1 MYILYNILIIL
12 VFIFLALP
20 YFLYRLVVEKGFGHR
35 FRQNMGLVR
44 REEIAPVADTNCIW
58 LHGASVG
65 EMVAISP
72 LVKEIKN
79 LMPERKILVS
89 AVTVGGYDMARQI
102 MPEADAIINFPLDL
116 PFVASSMVSRIR
128 PGIFIMVE
136 TELWP
141 NFLRA
146 IRERNIPA
154 MMMNGRISEKSA
166 KSYRYLSG
174 LLRDMLNTINLFC
187 MQSSI
192 DAKYITQLGAD
203 PEKIIVTGN
212 TKFDQTYAEV
222 SPEDLATYKTELGLG
237 EDAYPVIVA
246 GSTHRTEEEA
256 VLTSF
261 TALRKKYPRARLIIA
276 PRKLNR
282 IEEIKKVN
290 AKFGYE
296 MGFRSKLKEM
306 EGMRPEFPVL
316 MLDTIG
322 ELGRIYAIGDIVFVG
337 GSLVRYGGHNV
348 LEPAAHAKPILVGP
362 SMEDFKDSYALLSKA
377 GACRMVSDT
386 AGLTEAFL
394 EIADDDVLRKKMG
407 DASIQIIRENGESR
421 RRLENHSLS
430 DRSFESERF
439 GWQVIVA
446 KTASGR
452 V

>member
-1 MYILYNILIIL
+1 MYTIYNIIVVL

-20 YFLYRLVVEKGFGHR
+20 YFLYRLAVEKGFGHR

-44 REEIAPVADTNCIW
+44 REEIEPVADTDCIW

-72 LVKEIKN
+72 LVKEIKK
-79 LMPERKILVS
+79 LMPERKVLVS

-116 PFVASSMVSRIR
+116 PFVASSMVRRIR

-146 IRERNIPA
+146 IRKLDIPA

-166 KSYRYLSG
+166 KNYRYLSG
-174 LLRDMLNTINLFC
+174 LLRDMLDTISLFC

-203 PEKIIVTGN
+203 PEKVFVTGN

-222 SPEDLATYKTELGLG
+222 SPEDLAAYKTELGLG
-237 EDAYPVIVA
+237 EDSYPIIVA

-261 TALRKKYPRARLIIA
+261 TALRKRYPHARLIIA

-290 AKFGYE
+290 ARFGYE
-296 MGFRSKLKEM
+296 MGFRSNLKEM
-306 EGMRPEFPVL
+306 EGRRPEYPVL

-362 SMEDFKDSYALLSKA
+362 SMEDFKDSYSLLSKV
-377 GACRMVSDT
+377 GACRMVPD
-386 AGLTEAFL
+386 ADGLTEAFL
-394 EIADDDVLRKKMG
+394 EIAGNDALRKKMG
-407 DASIQIIRENGESR
+407 DASIQIIRENRGAAQKTIHYLTDLLG
-421 RRLENHSLS
+421 LENMA
-430 DRSFESERF
+430 
-439 GWQVIVA
+439 G
-446 KTASGR
+446 T
-452 V
+452 

>member
-1 MYILYNILIIL
+1 MYIIYNILIIL
-12 VFIFLALP
+12 VFIFVAFP

-79 LMPERKILVS
+79 LMPERKVLVS

-166 KSYRYLSG
+166 KSYRYPSG

-222 SPEDLATYKTELGLG
+222 SPKDLATYKTELGLG
-237 EDAYPVIVA
+237 KDAYPVIVA

-261 TALRKKYPRARLIIA
+261 TALRKKYPHARLIIA

-306 EGMRPEFPVL
+306 EGRRPEFPVL

-407 DASIQIIRENGESR
+407 DASIQIIRENRGAA
-421 RRLENHSLS
+421 L
-430 DRSFESERF
+430 
-439 GWQVIVA
+439 
-446 KTASGR
+446 KTIHYLTDLLNQKDLAGK
-452 V
+452 

>member
-1 MYILYNILIIL
+1 MYIIYNILIIL
-12 VFIFLALP
+12 VFIFVALP

-44 REEIAPVADTNCIW
+44 RGEIAPVADTNCIW

-166 KSYRYLSG
+166 KSYRYLSS

-203 PEKIIVTGN
+203 PKKIIVTGN

-237 EDAYPVIVA
+237 EDAWPVIVA

-261 TALRKKYPRARLIIA
+261 TAVRKKYPHARLIIA

-306 EGMRPEFPVL
+306 EGKRPEFPVL

-362 SMEDFKDSYALLSKA
+362 SMEDFKDSYSLLSKA
-377 GACRMVSDT
+377 GACRMVSD
-386 AGLTEAFL
+386 ADGLAEAFL
-394 EIADDDVLRKKMG
+394 EIAGDDNLRKRMG
-407 DASIQIIRENGESR
+407 EASIQIIRENRGAALKTIHYLTDLLDKE
-421 RRLENHSLS
+421 
-430 DRSFESERF
+430 
-439 GWQVIVA
+439 A
-446 KTASGR
+446 KEAVTL
-452 V
+452 

>member
-1 MYILYNILIIL
+1 MYIIYNILIIL
-12 VFIFLALP
+12 VFIFVALP

-166 KSYRYLSG
+166 KSYRYLSS

-192 DAKYITQLGAD
+192 DAKYITQLGAN

-222 SPEDLATYKTELGLG
+222 SPEDLATYKSELGLG
-237 EDAYPVIVA
+237 EDAWPVIVA

-306 EGMRPEFPVL
+306 EGKRPEFPVL

-362 SMEDFKDSYALLSKA
+362 SMEDFKDSYSLLSKA
-377 GACRMVSDT
+377 GACRMVSD
-386 AGLTEAFL
+386 ADGLAEAFL
-394 EIADDDVLRKKMG
+394 EIAGDDNLRKRMG
-407 DASIQIIRENGESR
+407 EASIQIIRENRGAALKTIHYLTDLLDKE
-421 RRLENHSLS
+421 
-430 DRSFESERF
+430 
-439 GWQVIVA
+439 A
-446 KTASGR
+446 KET
-452 V
+452 VTL

>member
-1 MYILYNILIIL
+1 MYIIYNILIIL
-12 VFIFLALP
+12 VFIFVALP

-166 KSYRYLSG
+166 KSYRYLSS

-203 PEKIIVTGN
+203 PKKIIVTGN

-237 EDAYPVIVA
+237 EDAWPVIVA

-261 TALRKKYPRARLIIA
+261 TAVRKKYPHARLIIA

-306 EGMRPEFPVL
+306 EGKRPEFPVL

-362 SMEDFKDSYALLSKA
+362 SMEDFKDSYSLLSKA
-377 GACRMVSDT
+377 GACRMVSD
-386 AGLTEAFL
+386 ADGLAEAFL
-394 EIADDDVLRKKMG
+394 EIAGDDNLRKRMG
-407 DASIQIIRENGESR
+407 EASIQIIRENRGAALKTIHYLTDLLDKE
-421 RRLENHSLS
+421 
-430 DRSFESERF
+430 
-439 GWQVIVA
+439 A
-446 KTASGR
+446 KET
-452 V
+452 VTL

>member
-1 MYILYNILIIL
+1 MYILYNILVTL
-12 VFIFLALP
+12 VFIFVALP

-44 REEIAPVADTNCIW
+44 REEIAAVADTNCIW

-72 LVKEIKN
+72 LVKEIKK
-79 LMPERKILVS
+79 LMPERKVLVS

-166 KSYRYLSG
+166 KSYRYLSS

-192 DAKYITQLGAD
+192 DAKYITQLGAN

-222 SPEDLATYKTELGLG
+222 SPEDLATYKSELGLG
-237 EDAYPVIVA
+237 EDAWPVIVA

-261 TALRKKYPRARLIIA
+261 TALRKKYPHARLVIA

-306 EGMRPEFPVL
+306 EGKRPEFPVL

-362 SMEDFKDSYALLSKA
+362 SMEDFKDSYSLLSKA
-377 GACRMVSDT
+377 GACRMVADT
-386 AGLTEAFL
+386 DGLTEAFL
-394 EIADDDVLRKKMG
+394 EIAGDDNLRKRMG
-407 DASIQIIRENGESR
+407 EASTQIIRENRGAALKTIHYLTDLLDKE
-421 RRLENHSLS
+421 
-430 DRSFESERF
+430 
-439 GWQVIVA
+439 A
-446 KTASGR
+446 KET
-452 V
+452 VTL

>member
-1 MYILYNILIIL
+1 MYIIYNILIIL
-12 VFIFLALP
+12 VFIFVALP

-72 LVKEIKN
+72 LVKEIKK
-79 LMPERKILVS
+79 LMPERKVLVS

-166 KSYRYLSG
+166 KSYRYLSS

-237 EDAYPVIVA
+237 EDAWPVIVA

-261 TALRKKYPRARLIIA
+261 TAVRKKYPHARLIIA

-306 EGMRPEFPVL
+306 EGKRPEFPVL

-362 SMEDFKDSYALLSKA
+362 SMEDFKDSYSLLSKA
-377 GACRMVSDT
+377 GACRMVSD
-386 AGLTEAFL
+386 ADGLAEAFL
-394 EIADDDVLRKKMG
+394 EIAGDDNLRKRMG
-407 DASIQIIRENGESR
+407 EASTQIIRENRGAALKTIHYLTDLLDKE
-421 RRLENHSLS
+421 
-430 DRSFESERF
+430 
-439 GWQVIVA
+439 A
-446 KTASGR
+446 KEAVTL
-452 V
+452 

>member
-1 MYILYNILIIL
+1 MYILYNILVTL
-12 VFIFLALP
+12 VFIFVALP

-44 REEIAPVADTNCIW
+44 REEIAAVADTNCIW

-72 LVKEIKN
+72 LVKEIKK
-79 LMPERKILVS
+79 LMPERKVLVS

-166 KSYRYLSG
+166 KSYRYLSS

-192 DAKYITQLGAD
+192 DAKYITQLGAN

-222 SPEDLATYKTELGLG
+222 SPEDLATYKSELGLG
-237 EDAYPVIVA
+237 EDAWPVIVA

-306 EGMRPEFPVL
+306 EGKRPEFPVL

-362 SMEDFKDSYALLSKA
+362 SMEDFKDSYSLLSKA
-377 GACRMVSDT
+377 GACRMVSD
-386 AGLTEAFL
+386 ADGLAEAFL
-394 EIADDDVLRKKMG
+394 EIAGDDNLRKRMG
-407 DASIQIIRENGESR
+407 EASTQIIRENRGAALKTIHYLTDLLDKE
-421 RRLENHSLS
+421 
-430 DRSFESERF
+430 
-439 GWQVIVA
+439 A
-446 KTASGR
+446 KET
-452 V
+452 VTL

>member
-12 VFIFLALP
+12 VFIFVALP

-203 PEKIIVTGN
+203 PEKIIITGN

-362 SMEDFKDSYALLSKA
+362 SMEDFKDSFSLLSKA

-407 DASIQIIRENGESR
+407 DASIQIIRENRGAA
-421 RRLENHSLS
+421 L
-430 DRSFESERF
+430 
-439 GWQVIVA
+439 
-446 KTASGR
+446 KTIHYLTDLLKQKDLAGK
-452 V
+452 

>member
-12 VFIFLALP
+12 VFIILVLP

-35 FRQNMGLVR
+35 FRQNMGLVS
-44 REEIAPVADTNCIW
+44 REEIAPVADSNCIW

-79 LMPERKILVS
+79 LMPERKVLVS

-116 PFVASSMVSRIR
+116 PLVSSSMVRRIR

-146 IRERNIPA
+146 IRSRHIPA
-154 MMMNGRISEKSA
+154 MMMNGRISEKSV

-174 LLRDMLNTINLFC
+174 LLRDMLDTISLFC

-192 DAKYITQLGAD
+192 DAEYITRLGAD

-222 SPEDLATYKTELGLG
+222 SPEDLTAYKTELGLG

-296 MGFRSKLKEM
+296 MGFRSELKEM
-306 EGMRPEFPVL
+306 EGKRPEFPVL

-362 SMEDFKDSYALLSKA
+362 SMEDFKDSYSLLSKA
-377 GACRMVSDT
+377 GGCRMVADT
-386 AGLTEAFL
+386 NGLTEAFL
-394 EIADDDVLRKKMG
+394 EIAEDDALRKKMG
-407 DASIQIIRENGESR
+407 EASIQIIRENRGAA
-421 RRLENHSLS
+421 L
-430 DRSFESERF
+430 
-439 GWQVIVA
+439 
-446 KTASGR
+446 KTIHYLTELLDKEEKSKAHVGK
-452 V
+452 

>member
-1 MYILYNILIIL
+1 MYVIYNILIIL
-12 VFIFLALP
+12 VFIFVALP

-79 LMPERKILVS
+79 L
-89 AVTVGGYDMARQI
+89 TRQI

-166 KSYRYLSG
+166 NSYRYLSS

-203 PEKIIVTGN
+203 PKKIIVTGN

-237 EDAYPVIVA
+237 EDAWPVIVA

-261 TALRKKYPRARLIIA
+261 TAVRKKYPHARLIIA

-306 EGMRPEFPVL
+306 EGKRPEFPVL

-362 SMEDFKDSYALLSKA
+362 SMEDFKDSYSLLSKA
-377 GACRMVSDT
+377 GACRMVADT
-386 AGLTEAFL
+386 DGLTEAFL
-394 EIADDDVLRKKMG
+394 EIAGDDNLRKRMG
-407 DASIQIIRENGESR
+407 EASIQIIRENRGAALKTIHYLTDLLDKE
-421 RRLENHSLS
+421 
-430 DRSFESERF
+430 
-439 GWQVIVA
+439 A
-446 KTASGR
+446 KEAVTL
-452 V
+452 

>member
-1 MYILYNILIIL
+1 MYIIYNILIIL
-12 VFIFLALP
+12 VFIFVALP

-44 REEIAPVADTNCIW
+44 SEEIAPVADTNCIW

-79 LMPERKILVS
+79 LMPERKVLVS

-116 PFVASSMVSRIR
+116 PFVASSMVERIR

-166 KSYRYLSG
+166 KSYRYLSS
-174 LLRDMLNTINLFC
+174 LLRDMLNTISLFC

-261 TALRKKYPRARLIIA
+261 TAVRKEYPRARLIIA

-306 EGMRPEFPVL
+306 EGPRPEFPVL
-316 MLDTIG
+316 LLDTIG
-322 ELGRIYAIGDIVFVG
+322 ELGRIYAVGDIVFVG

-362 SMEDFKDSYALLSKA
+362 SMEDFKDSYSLLSKA
-377 GACRMVSDT
+377 GACRMISD
-386 AGLTEAFL
+386 ADGLAEAFL
-394 EIADDDVLRKKMG
+394 EIAGDDALRKNMG
-407 DASIQIIRENGESR
+407 DASIQIIRENRGAALKTIHYLTDL
-421 RRLENHSLS
+421 LEKKATS
-430 DRSFESERF
+430 
-439 GWQVIVA
+439 QA
-446 KTASGR
+446 
-452 V
+452 

>member
-1 MYILYNILIIL
+1 MYIIYNILIIL
-12 VFIFLALP
+12 VFIFVALP

-79 LMPERKILVS
+79 LMPERKVLVS

-102 MPEADAIINFPLDL
+102 MPEANAIINFPLDL

-222 SPEDLATYKTELGLG
+222 SPEDLAAYKIELGLG
-237 EDAYPVIVA
+237 EDAWPVIVA

-261 TALRKKYPRARLIIA
+261 TALRKKYPHARLVIA

-290 AKFGYE
+290 AKFGYA
-296 MGFRSKLKEM
+296 MASRSELKDI
-306 EGMRPEFPVL
+306 EGRRPEFPVIL
-316 MLDTIG
+316 LDTIG

-377 GACRMVSDT
+377 GACRMVSD
-386 AGLTEAFL
+386 AEGLADAFL
-394 EIADDDVLRKKMG
+394 EIAGDDALRKRMG
-407 DASIQIIRENGESR
+407 EASIQIIRENRGAALKTIHYLTDLLDKE
-421 RRLENHSLS
+421 
-430 DRSFESERF
+430 
-439 GWQVIVA
+439 A
-446 KTASGR
+446 KET
-452 V
+452 VTL

>member
-1 MYILYNILIIL
+1 MYIIYNILIIL
-12 VFIFLALP
+12 VFIFVALP

-44 REEIAPVADTNCIW
+44 REEIAAVADTNCIW

-72 LVKEIKN
+72 LVKEIKK
-79 LMPERKILVS
+79 LMPERKVLVS

-166 KSYRYLSG
+166 KSYRYLSS

-192 DAKYITQLGAD
+192 DAKYITQLGAN

-222 SPEDLATYKTELGLG
+222 SPEDLATYKSELGLG
-237 EDAYPVIVA
+237 EDAWPVIVA

-306 EGMRPEFPVL
+306 EGKRPEFPVL

-362 SMEDFKDSYALLSKA
+362 SMEDFKDSYSLLSKA
-377 GACRMVSDT
+377 GACRMVSD
-386 AGLTEAFL
+386 ADGLAEAFL
-394 EIADDDVLRKKMG
+394 EIAGDDNLRKRMG
-407 DASIQIIRENGESR
+407 EASIQIIRENRGAALKTIHYLTDLLDKE
-421 RRLENHSLS
+421 
-430 DRSFESERF
+430 
-439 GWQVIVA
+439 A
-446 KTASGR
+446 KET
-452 V
+452 VTL

>member
-1 MYILYNILIIL
+1 MYILYDILVTL
-12 VFIFLALP
+12 VFIFVALP

-44 REEIAPVADTNCIW
+44 REEIAAVADTNCIW

-72 LVKEIKN
+72 LVKEIKK
-79 LMPERKILVS
+79 LMPERKVLVS

-166 KSYRYLSG
+166 KSYRYLSS

-192 DAKYITQLGAD
+192 DAKYITQLGAN

-222 SPEDLATYKTELGLG
+222 SPEDLATYKSELGLG
-237 EDAYPVIVA
+237 EDAWPVIVA

-306 EGMRPEFPVL
+306 EGKRPEFPVL

-362 SMEDFKDSYALLSKA
+362 SMEDFKDSYSLLSKA
-377 GACRMVSDT
+377 GACRMVSD
-386 AGLTEAFL
+386 ADGLAEAFL
-394 EIADDDVLRKKMG
+394 EIAGDDNLRKRMG
-407 DASIQIIRENGESR
+407 EASTQIIRENRGAALKTIHYLTDLLDKE
-421 RRLENHSLS
+421 
-430 DRSFESERF
+430 
-439 GWQVIVA
+439 A
-446 KTASGR
+446 KET
-452 V
+452 VTL

>member
-12 VFIFLALP
+12 VFIFIALP

-261 TALRKKYPRARLIIA
+261 TALRKKYPHARLIIA

-306 EGMRPEFPVL
+306 EGRRPEFPVL

-362 SMEDFKDSYALLSKA
+362 SMEDFKDSFSLLSKA

-386 AGLTEAFL
+386 DGLTEAFL
-394 EIADDDVLRKKMG
+394 EIAGDDVLRKKMG
-407 DASIQIIRENGESR
+407 DASIQIIRENRGAA
-421 RRLENHSLS
+421 L
-430 DRSFESERF
+430 
-439 GWQVIVA
+439 
-446 KTASGR
+446 KTIHYLTDLLNQKNLAGK
-452 V
+452 

>member
-12 VFIFLALP
+12 VFIFVALP

-79 LMPERKILVS
+79 LMPERKVLVS

-166 KSYRYLSG
+166 KSYRYLSS

-203 PEKIIVTGN
+203 PKKIIVTGN

-237 EDAYPVIVA
+237 EDAWPVIVA

-261 TALRKKYPRARLIIA
+261 TAVRKKYPHARLIIA

-306 EGMRPEFPVL
+306 EGKRPEFPVL

-362 SMEDFKDSYALLSKA
+362 SMEDFKDSYSLLSKA
-377 GACRMVSDT
+377 GACRMVSD
-386 AGLTEAFL
+386 ADGLAEAFL
-394 EIADDDVLRKKMG
+394 EIAGDDNLRKRMG
-407 DASIQIIRENGESR
+407 EASIQIIRENRGAALKTIHYLTDLLDKE
-421 RRLENHSLS
+421 
-430 DRSFESERF
+430 
-439 GWQVIVA
+439 A
-446 KTASGR
+446 KEAVTL
-452 V
+452 

>member
-1 MYILYNILIIL
+1 MYIIYNILIIF
-12 VFIFLALP
+12 VFIFVALP

-79 LMPERKILVS
+79 LMPERKVLVS

-222 SPEDLATYKTELGLG
+222 SPEDLATYKSELGLG
-237 EDAYPVIVA
+237 EDAWPVIVA

-261 TALRKKYPRARLIIA
+261 TALRKKYPHARLIIA

-306 EGMRPEFPVL
+306 EGIRPGFPVL

-322 ELGRIYAIGDIVFVG
+322 ELGRIYALGDIVFVG

-362 SMEDFKDSYALLSKA
+362 SMEDFKDSYSLLSKA
-377 GACRMVSDT
+377 GACRMVSD
-386 AGLTEAFL
+386 ADGLAEAFL
-394 EIADDDVLRKKMG
+394 EIAGDDVLRKKMG
-407 DASIQIIRENGESR
+407 EASIQIIRENRGAALKTIHYLTDLLDKE
-421 RRLENHSLS
+421 
-430 DRSFESERF
+430 
-439 GWQVIVA
+439 A
-446 KTASGR
+446 KEAVTL
-452 V
+452 

>member
-12 VFIFLALP
+12 VFIFVALP

-44 REEIAPVADTNCIW
+44 REEIASVADTNCIW

-146 IRERNIPA
+146 IRKRNIPA

-166 KSYRYLSG
+166 KNYRYLSG

-237 EDAYPVIVA
+237 EDDYPVIVA

-261 TALRKKYPRARLIIA
+261 TSLRKKYPHARLVIA

-348 LEPAAHAKPILVGP
+348 LEPAAHAKPILVGS

-407 DASIQIIRENGESR
+407 DASIQIIRENRGAA
-421 RRLENHSLS
+421 L
-430 DRSFESERF
+430 
-439 GWQVIVA
+439 
-446 KTASGR
+446 KTIHYLTDLLKQKDLAGK
-452 V
+452 

>member
-1 MYILYNILIIL
+1 
-12 VFIFLALP
+12 
-20 YFLYRLVVEKGFGHR
+20 
-35 FRQNMGLVR
+35 
-44 REEIAPVADTNCIW
+44 
-58 LHGASVG
+58 
-65 EMVAISP
+65 
-72 LVKEIKN
+72 
-79 LMPERKILVS
+79 
-89 AVTVGGYDMARQI
+89 

-174 LLRDMLNTINLFC
+174 LLRNMLNTINLFC

-222 SPEDLATYKTELGLG
+222 SPEDLAAYKTELGLG
-237 EDAYPVIVA
+237 KDAYPVIVA

-256 VLTSF
+256 VLISF
-261 TALRKKYPRARLIIA
+261 TALRKKYPHARLIIA

-306 EGMRPEFPVL
+306 EKFGYEMGFRSKLKEMEGSRPEFPVL

-407 DASIQIIRENGESR
+407 DASIQIIREN
-421 RRLENHSLS
+421 
-430 DRSFESERF
+430 
-439 GWQVIVA
+439 
-446 KTASGR
+446 K
-452 V
+452 

>member
-1 MYILYNILIIL
+1 MYIIYNILIIL
-12 VFIFLALP
+12 VFIFVALP

-44 REEIAPVADTNCIW
+44 SEEIAPVADTNCIW

-79 LMPERKILVS
+79 LMPERKVLVS

-116 PFVASSMVSRIR
+116 PFVASSMVERIR

-166 KSYRYLSG
+166 KSYRYLSS
-174 LLRDMLNTINLFC
+174 LLRDMLNTISLFC

-261 TALRKKYPRARLIIA
+261 TAVRKEYPRARLIIA

-306 EGMRPEFPVL
+306 EGPRPEFPVL
-316 MLDTIG
+316 LLDTIG
-322 ELGRIYAIGDIVFVG
+322 ELGRIYAVGDIVFVG

-362 SMEDFKDSYALLSKA
+362 SMDDFKDSYSLLSKA
-377 GACRMVSDT
+377 GARRMISD
-386 AGLTEAFL
+386 ADGLAEAFL
-394 EIADDDVLRKKMG
+394 EIAG
-407 DASIQIIRENGESR
+407 D
-421 RRLENHSLS
+421 
-430 DRSFESERF
+430 
-439 GWQVIVA
+439 
-446 KTASGR
+446 
-452 V
+452 

>member
-1 MYILYNILIIL
+1 MYIIYNILIIF
-12 VFIFLALP
+12 VFIFVALP

-79 LMPERKILVS
+79 LMPERKVLVS

-166 KSYRYLSG
+166 KSYRYLSS

-192 DAKYITQLGAD
+192 DAKYITQLGAN

-222 SPEDLATYKTELGLG
+222 SPEDLATYKSELGLG
-237 EDAYPVIVA
+237 EDAWPVIVA

-306 EGMRPEFPVL
+306 EGKRPEFPVL

-362 SMEDFKDSYALLSKA
+362 SMEDFKDSYSLLSKA
-377 GACRMVSDT
+377 GACRMVSD
-386 AGLTEAFL
+386 ADGLAEAFL
-394 EIADDDVLRKKMG
+394 EIAGDDALRKKMG
-407 DASIQIIRENGESR
+407 DASIQIIRENRGAALKTIHYLTDLLDKE
-421 RRLENHSLS
+421 
-430 DRSFESERF
+430 
-439 GWQVIVA
+439 A
-446 KTASGR
+446 KEA
-452 V
+452 VNL

>member
-1 MYILYNILIIL
+1 MYILYNFLIIL
-12 VFIFLALP
+12 AFIFIALP

-166 KSYRYLSG
+166 KSYRYLSS

-203 PEKIIVTGN
+203 PAKIIVTGN

-222 SPEDLATYKTELGLG
+222 SPEDLTTYKTELGL
-237 EDAYPVIVA
+237 
-246 GSTHRTEEEA
+246 
-256 VLTSF
+256 LTSF
-261 TALRKKYPRARLIIA
+261 TALRKKYPHARLIIA

-306 EGMRPEFPVL
+306 EGRRPEFPVL
-316 MLDTIG
+316 LLDTIG

-362 SMEDFKDSYALLSKA
+362 SMEDFKDSYSLLSKA
-377 GACRMVSDT
+377 GACRMVADT
-386 AGLTEAFL
+386 DGLTEAFL
-394 EIADDDVLRKKMG
+394 EIAGDDNLRKRMG
-407 DASIQIIRENGESR
+407 EASIQIIRENRGAALKTIHYLTDLLDKE
-421 RRLENHSLS
+421 
-430 DRSFESERF
+430 
-439 GWQVIVA
+439 A
-446 KTASGR
+446 KEAVTL
-452 V
+452 

>member
-1 MYILYNILIIL
+1 MYIIYNILIIL
-12 VFIFLALP
+12 VFIFVALP

-154 MMMNGRISEKSA
+154 MMS
-166 KSYRYLSG
+166 
-174 LLRDMLNTINLFC
+174 DMLNTINLFC

-203 PEKIIVTGN
+203 PKKIIVTGN

-237 EDAYPVIVA
+237 EDAWPVIVA

-261 TALRKKYPRARLIIA
+261 TAVRKKYPHARLIIA

-306 EGMRPEFPVL
+306 EGKRPEFPVL

-362 SMEDFKDSYALLSKA
+362 SMEDFKDSYSLLSKA
-377 GACRMVSDT
+377 GACRMVSD
-386 AGLTEAFL
+386 ADGLAEAFL
-394 EIADDDVLRKKMG
+394 EIAGDDNLRKRMG
-407 DASIQIIRENGESR
+407 EASIQIIRENRGAALKTIHYLTDLLDKE
-421 RRLENHSLS
+421 
-430 DRSFESERF
+430 
-439 GWQVIVA
+439 A
-446 KTASGR
+446 KEAVTL
-452 V
+452 

>member
-1 MYILYNILIIL
+1 MYIIYNILIIL
-12 VFIFLALP
+12 VFIFVALP

-44 REEIAPVADTNCIW
+44 REEIAAVADTNCIW

-166 KSYRYLSG
+166 KSYRYLSS

-203 PEKIIVTGN
+203 PKKIIVTGN

-237 EDAYPVIVA
+237 EDAWPVIVA

-261 TALRKKYPRARLIIA
+261 TAVRKKYPHARLIIA

-306 EGMRPEFPVL
+306 EGKRPEFPVL

-362 SMEDFKDSYALLSKA
+362 SMEDFKDSYSLLSKA
-377 GACRMVSDT
+377 GACRMVSD
-386 AGLTEAFL
+386 ADGLAEAFL
-394 EIADDDVLRKKMG
+394 EIAGDDNLRKRMG
-407 DASIQIIRENGESR
+407 EASIQIIRENRGAALKTIHYLTDLLDKE
-421 RRLENHSLS
+421 
-430 DRSFESERF
+430 
-439 GWQVIVA
+439 A
-446 KTASGR
+446 KEAVTL
-452 V
+452 

>member
-1 MYILYNILIIL
+1 MYILYNFLIIL
-12 VFIFLALP
+12 VFIFIALP

-116 PFVASSMVSRIR
+116 PFVASSMVSRIG

-192 DAKYITQLGAD
+192 DAKFITQLGAD

-222 SPEDLATYKTELGLG
+222 SSEDLANYKTELGLG
-237 EDAYPVIVA
+237 KDAYPVIVA

-261 TALRKKYPRARLIIA
+261 TALCKKYPHARLIIA

-362 SMEDFKDSYALLSKA
+362 SMEDFKDSFSLLSKA

-386 AGLTEAFL
+386 DGLTEAFL
-394 EIADDDVLRKKMG
+394 EIAGDDVLRKKMG
-407 DASIQIIRENGESR
+407 DASIQIIRENRGAA
-421 RRLENHSLS
+421 L
-430 DRSFESERF
+430 
-439 GWQVIVA
+439 
-446 KTASGR
+446 KTIHYLTDLLKQKDLAGK
-452 V
+452 

>member
-1 MYILYNILIIL
+1 MYIIYNILIIL
-12 VFIFLALP
+12 VFIFVALP

-79 LMPERKILVS
+79 LMPERKVLVS

-166 KSYRYLSG
+166 KSYRYLSS

-203 PEKIIVTGN
+203 PKKIIVTGN

-237 EDAYPVIVA
+237 EDAWPVIVA

-261 TALRKKYPRARLIIA
+261 TAVRKKYPHARLIIA

-306 EGMRPEFPVL
+306 EGKRPEFPVL

-362 SMEDFKDSYALLSKA
+362 SMEDFKDSYSLLSKA
-377 GACRMVSDT
+377 GACRMVADT
-386 AGLTEAFL
+386 DGLTEAFL
-394 EIADDDVLRKKMG
+394 EIAGDDNLRKRMG
-407 DASIQIIRENGESR
+407 EASIQIIRENRGAALKTIHYLTDLLDKE
-421 RRLENHSLS
+421 
-430 DRSFESERF
+430 
-439 GWQVIVA
+439 A
-446 KTASGR
+446 KEAVTL
-452 V
+452 

>member
-12 VFIFLALP
+12 AFIIIVLP
-20 YFLYRLVVEKGFGHR
+20 YFLYRLVKEKGFGNR

-72 LVKEIKN
+72 LVKEIKKI
-79 LMPERKILVS
+79 MPERKVLVS

-146 IRERNIPA
+146 IRKRNIPA

-237 EDAYPVIVA
+237 KDAYPVIVA

-261 TALRKKYPRARLIIA
+261 TALRKKYPHARLIIA

-362 SMEDFKDSYALLSKA
+362 SMEDFKDSFSLLSKA

-386 AGLTEAFL
+386 DGLTEAFL
-394 EIADDDVLRKKMG
+394 EIAGDDVLRKKMG
-407 DASIQIIRENGESR
+407 DASIQIIRENRGAA
-421 RRLENHSLS
+421 L
-430 DRSFESERF
+430 
-439 GWQVIVA
+439 
-446 KTASGR
+446 KTIHYLTDLLKQKDLAGK
-452 V
+452 

>member
-1 MYILYNILIIL
+1 MYILYNVLVTL

-20 YFLYRLVVEKGFGHR
+20 YFLYRLVVEKGFAHR
-35 FRQNMGLVR
+35 FRQSMGLVH
-44 REEIAPVADTNCIW
+44 REEIDPVADTDCIW
-58 LHGASVG
+58 IHGASVG

-116 PFVASSMVSRIR
+116 PLVASSMVSRIR

-166 KSYRYLSG
+166 KSYRYLSS
-174 LLRDMLNTINLFC
+174 LLRDMLDTINLFC
-187 MQSSI
+187 MQSGI
-192 DAKYITQLGAD
+192 DARYITRLGAD

-222 SPEDLATYKTELGLG
+222 SPEDLTTYKNELGL
-237 EDAYPVIVA
+237 EKEAYPVIVA
-246 GSTHRTEEEA
+246 GSTHRSEEEA

-261 TALRKKYPRARLIIA
+261 TALRKKYPNARLIVA

-290 AKFGYE
+290 ARFGYE
-296 MGFRSKLKEM
+296 IGLRSKLKEM
-306 EGMRPEFPVL
+306 EGQRPAFPVIL
-316 MLDTIG
+316 LDTIG
-322 ELGRIYAIGDIVFVG
+322 ELGRIYAVGDIVFVG
-337 GSLVRYGGHNV
+337 GSLVHYGGHNV

-362 SMEDFKDSYALLSKA
+362 SMEDFKDSYSLLSKA
-377 GACRMVSDT
+377 GACRMVSD
-386 AGLTEAFL
+386 AGGLTEAFL
-394 EIADDDVLRKKMG
+394 EIAGDDVLRKKMG
-407 DASIQIIRENGESR
+407 DASIQIIRENRGAALKTIHYLTDLLDMEEVSR
-421 RRLENHSLS
+421 TNSK
-430 DRSFESERF
+430 
-439 GWQVIVA
+439 I
-446 KTASGR
+446 K
-452 V
+452 

>member
-1 MYILYNILIIL
+1 MYIIYNILIIL
-12 VFIFLALP
+12 VFIFVALP

-166 KSYRYLSG
+166 KSYRYLSS

-222 SPEDLATYKTELGLG
+222 SPEDLAAYKTELGLG

-246 GSTHRTEEEA
+246 GSTHRTEAEA

-261 TALRKKYPRARLIIA
+261 TALRKKYPHARLVVA

-290 AKFGYE
+290 AKFGYA
-296 MGFRSKLKEM
+296 MAFRSELKDI
-306 EGMRPEFPVL
+306 EGRRPEFPVIL
-316 MLDTIG
+316 LDTIG

-337 GSLVRYGGHNV
+337 GSLVHYGGHNV

-362 SMEDFKDSYALLSKA
+362 SMEDFKDSFSLLSKA

-407 DASIQIIRENGESR
+407 DASIQIIRENRGAA
-421 RRLENHSLS
+421 L
-430 DRSFESERF
+430 
-439 GWQVIVA
+439 
-446 KTASGR
+446 KTIHYLTDLLKQKDLAGK
-452 V
+452 

>member
-1 MYILYNILIIL
+1 MYVIYNILIIL
-12 VFIFLALP
+12 VFIFVALP

-79 LMPERKILVS
+79 LMPERKVLVS

-166 KSYRYLSG
+166 KSYRYLSS

-203 PEKIIVTGN
+203 PKKIIVTGN

-237 EDAYPVIVA
+237 EDAWPVIVA

-261 TALRKKYPRARLIIA
+261 TAVRKKYPHARLIIA

-306 EGMRPEFPVL
+306 EGKRPEFPVL

-362 SMEDFKDSYALLSKA
+362 SMEDFKDSYSLLSKA
-377 GACRMVSDT
+377 GACRMVSD
-386 AGLTEAFL
+386 ADGLAEAFL
-394 EIADDDVLRKKMG
+394 EIAGDDNLRKRMG
-407 DASIQIIRENGESR
+407 EASIQIIRENRGAALKTIHYLTDLLDKE
-421 RRLENHSLS
+421 
-430 DRSFESERF
+430 
-439 GWQVIVA
+439 A
-446 KTASGR
+446 KEAVTL
-452 V
+452 

>member
-1 MYILYNILIIL
+1 MYILYNFLIIL
-12 VFIFLALP
+12 VFIFIALP

-222 SPEDLATYKTELGLG
+222 SPEDLATYKTEMGLG

-261 TALRKKYPRARLIIA
+261 TALRKKYPHARLIIA

-362 SMEDFKDSYALLSKA
+362 SMEDFKDSFSLLSKA

-386 AGLTEAFL
+386 DGLTEAFL
-394 EIADDDVLRKKMG
+394 EIAGDDVLRKKMG
-407 DASIQIIRENGESR
+407 DASIQIIRENRGAA
-421 RRLENHSLS
+421 L
-430 DRSFESERF
+430 
-439 GWQVIVA
+439 
-446 KTASGR
+446 KTIHYLTDLLNQKNLAGK
-452 V
+452 